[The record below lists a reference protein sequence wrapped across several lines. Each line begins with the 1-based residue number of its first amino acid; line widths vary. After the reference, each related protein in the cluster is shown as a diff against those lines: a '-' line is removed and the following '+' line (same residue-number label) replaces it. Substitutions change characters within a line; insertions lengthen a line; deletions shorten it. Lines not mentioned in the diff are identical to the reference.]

1 MGPNRQKT
9 QRWQD
14 TLRQVKEGGGSIEIS
29 IDGGPGDAML
39 RDLVW
44 RVRLLELHERE
55 MLIAQ
60 PSAARRTINLDEGC
74 PLVGAMTVGQNRW
87 MFHTS
92 VLRYEG
98 TGPRRAVWVEMPETV
113 ERCRRRAFHRISSAE
128 IHLPEVSV
136 SPLRD
141 RASAVPV
148 EIASRHAS
156 SEDVGRSHNPLGIP
170 DVGSAFPARL
180 QNIGSGGLGLVVSPE
195 HASALHQSSLFWIR
209 LPLEGPD
216 AAPLL
221 ITARLSHVRMDSSR
235 DAHAGL
241 AFDFSMD
248 PDHEAFVGERI
259 LEYAG
264 SKQRAVR
271 TGRAA

>member
-9 QRWQD
+9 QHWQS
-14 TLRQVKEGGGSIEIS
+14 TLRQVLEGGGSIEIS

-39 RDLVW
+39 QDLVW
-44 RVRLLELHERE
+44 RVRLLEMRDDE

-60 PSAARRTINLDEGC
+60 PAAARRGINLEAGC
-74 PLVGAMTVGQNRW
+74 PLVGAMSIGQNRW
-87 MFHTS
+87 MFHTN
-92 VLRYEG
+92 VIRYDG
-98 TGPRRAVWVEMPETV
+98 VPPRRSIWVTMPESV

-128 IHLPEVSV
+128 IHLPDVRV
-136 SPLRD
+136 CALKD

-148 EIASRHAS
+148 EIASRHAAGDGVSAS
-156 SEDVGRSHNPLGIP
+156 SNPLGLP
-170 DVGSAFPARL
+170 DVGPEFPAKL
-180 QNIGSGGLGLVVSPE
+180 QNIGSGGLGLIVGPE

-209 LPLEGPD
+209 LPLDGEG

-221 ITARLSHVRMDSSR
+221 MTARLSHVRMDSSR
-235 DAHAGL
+235 DAHAGF

-248 PDHEAFVGERI
+248 PDHEAFIGERI

-264 SKQRAVR
+264 SRQRLIQTR
-271 TGRAA
+271 RAA